1 MLLNRPDR
9 GNSFNQIMLDELGT
23 QFKALAAD
31 DNVRIVVLR
40 GAGKHFCTGADLQ
53 SRGPSSASQPQ
64 PATSL
69 RDVLVALDSLPKP
82 TIAVVQGGALGGGAG
97 MVTCCDVAIAG
108 DGAFFSIPEIRVGMS
123 AMGIMPFMIRA
134 MGHRNFRRYG
144 LSGERIP
151 AAEALRIGI
160 VHELCDTD
168 KLDDVLA
175 RVADEL
181 LLGAPHAAS
190 ALKAAAARHASPNLD
205 EIIAHVPPPHDP
217 RSEEAQEGIAAFR
230 EKRKPRWYPE

>member
-97 MVTCCDVAIAG
+97 MVTCCDIAIAG

>member
-97 MVTCCDVAIAG
+97 MVTCCDIAIAG

-181 LLGAPHAAS
+181 LLGAPYAAS

>member
-1 MLLNRPDR
+1 
-9 GNSFNQIMLDELGT
+9 
-23 QFKALAAD
+23 
-31 DNVRIVVLR
+31 
-40 GAGKHFCTGADLQ
+40 
-53 SRGPSSASQPQ
+53 
-64 PATSL
+64 
-69 RDVLVALDSLPKP
+69 
-82 TIAVVQGGALGGGAG
+82 
-97 MVTCCDVAIAG
+97 
-108 DGAFFSIPEIRVGMS
+108 
-123 AMGIMPFMIRA
+123 MGIMPFMIRA

-151 AAEALRIGI
+151 AAEALRIGL

-175 RVADEL
+175 RIADEL

>member
-9 GNSFNQIMLDELGT
+9 GNSFNQIMLDELGA

-97 MVTCCDVAIAG
+97 MVTCCDIAIAS

-151 AAEALRIGI
+151 AAEALRIGL